1 MNPSPAIFSKIK
13 SKYIMNKI
21 LAVIQK
27 EKKLKLIKY
36 SKHIQKKI
44 GLSSLDYKNFAE
56 TIKLEIQLTEKS
68 YGKFINIKEEDK
80 RYYHI
85 YFGEIKK
92 SEGKKYISYN
102 DKEAERDYI
111 AEKEKVDA
119 IKIKIDCEIKSFMKL
134 FHDIKIIK
142 KIQFSKFWN
151 KNIKNMESMFDGCKS
166 LKEIKFIQFNTEN
179 VTSMKLMFFECK
191 KLQKIDLSIFKTLC
205 VTDMSSMF
213 SKCYALKNIIFSHI
227 FAENVTDMSFMF
239 NDCSKLS
246 NLNLESFYTKNV
258 KNMRGMFEGC
268 SLLNFFSLKLDTS
281 NVTDMS
287 FMFFGCES
295 LRNLTLKFNT
305 EKVKTMRRMFKKCK
319 NLKILN
325 ISSFTSQNL
334 DYSDDMFEE
343 CPTDICVIYNSKYP
357 EFSINEIY

>member
-102 DKEAERDYI
+102 EKESERDYI

-119 IKIKIDCEIKSFMKL
+119 IKIKIDCKIKSFMKL

-166 LKEIKFIQFNTEN
+166 LKKIKFIQFNTEN

-191 KLQKIDLSIFKTLC
+191 KLQK
-205 VTDMSSMF
+205 
-213 SKCYALKNIIFSHI
+213 
-227 FAENVTDMSFMF
+227 
-239 NDCSKLS
+239 
-246 NLNLESFYTKNV
+246 
-258 KNMRGMFEGC
+258 
-268 SLLNFFSLKLDTS
+268 
-281 NVTDMS
+281 
-287 FMFFGCES
+287 
-295 LRNLTLKFNT
+295 
-305 EKVKTMRRMFKKCK
+305 
-319 NLKILN
+319 
-325 ISSFTSQNL
+325 
-334 DYSDDMFEE
+334 
-343 CPTDICVIYNSKYP
+343 
-357 EFSINEIY
+357 